1 MQTSVYRPREIHFFV
16 LQFSRLDKDNHFNQK
31 IGSRFNLKNPVLPV
45 LLGTNKWLVDLDLE
59 CVQWRSEDWKDII
72 KVRTGHQAVPGL
84 RRKMA
89 RSQLEERE
97 TVQAPGR
104 KSRRRLEQGR
114 SGVGQKADRNQPADT
129 DQDLQ
134 STAASNRK
142 KGIQMSNMTI
152 AGQGTTILRN
162 HSKY

>member
-1 MQTSVYRPREIHFFV
+1 MASRPRPRV
-16 LQFSRLDKDNHFNQK
+16 
-31 IGSRFNLKNPVLPV
+31 
-45 LLGTNKWLVDLDLE
+45 
-59 CVQWRSEDWKDII
+59 RS
-72 KVRTGHQAVPGL
+72 VAL
-84 RRKMA
+84 RRLEGHNKSPD
-89 RSQLEERE
+89 RSSSSSRPKEKDGVKPTGRE

-134 STAASNRK
+134 STSASNRK